1 MENSTPLL
9 PLGMNTFEEFREK
22 KSLYVD
28 KTSYLPALRGY
39 GKVIFLSR
47 PRRFG
52 KSLTV
57 STLDSFYSGEK
68 ELFEGLA
75 AEKFMDSPGFV
86 PRPVIHLDMS
96 APSGADSKAT
106 LESNIA
112 DQLLLQARR
121 HGVALRGANSAS
133 VFLNLMVDIQEAS
146 SQKVVLLI
154 DEYDAPVIKVIQTP
168 GLSEIKDL
176 LKGTRA
182 VMSDFYG
189 KVKAADKY
197 LEFVF
202 ITGVTKF
209 SRMGV
214 FSTLNNLKDIS
225 LLPEFAGIVGFTQE
239 ELENS
244 FRPFVRRMAD
254 ALDLRENVLLDKIR
268 DYYDGFSFDGE
279 TRVYNPFSTMNF
291 FGDMEFNN
299 YWMESGSN
307 TLIREMLSDKGLTV
321 DQFRDYPVDKD
332 FARFPGEIEKTPAH
346 GFLYQA
352 GYLTLRKNT
361 DSSYALDYPNF
372 EVLSSM
378 SRLFIDNLFPSTL
391 DAGQASIRLREH
403 VADGDVAAIVG
414 DFRRLYS
421 RIAYDDHAAA
431 KRLSLFIAISRDQRA
446 ELTRL
451 LESSFESYA
460 IMEKTDQIMEAVSG
474 NDYGRAFSIM
484 DSFFLGGG
492 HGKEIRLK
500 FNESFYRANLH
511 SFLLG
516 AGLKAIPEIHSSQG
530 RGDLVVEHGG
540 KTYVIEMKVVG
551 KASEAE
557 SAAKRGMKQ
566 IIGTG
571 YADSYDDPI
580 LLSLA
585 VAEDTRNVAACVFV
599 KEGRRGRIELGVPSK
614 KQYKEQSDM
623 AGKAKPPAASEGKKK
638 KGGPRS

>member
-1 MENSTPLL
+1 
-9 PLGMNTFEEFREK
+9 MNTFEEFRDK
-22 KSLYVD
+22 RTVYVD
-28 KTSYLPALRGY
+28 KTSYLPTLRKY

-68 ELFEGLA
+68 DLFKGLA
-75 AEKFMDSPGFV
+75 AEQFMDSPDFA

-96 APSGADSKAT
+96 APSGADNQELLTEKIIEELGRNAERHEVPPRGTDASGVFSNLIRDVQKAY
-106 LESNIA
+106 
-112 DQLLLQARR
+112 
-121 HGVALRGANSAS
+121 
-133 VFLNLMVDIQEAS
+133 

-154 DEYDAPVIKVIQTP
+154 DEYDAPVIKVIQDP
-168 GLSEIKDL
+168 RLSGIADL
-176 LKGTRA
+176 LRDTRS

-189 KVKAADKY
+189 KIKSADKY

-214 FSTLNNLKDIS
+214 FSSLNNITDIS
-225 LLPEFAGIVGFTQE
+225 LSPEFAGIVGFTHE
-239 ELENS
+239 ELENN
-244 FRPFVRRMAD
+244 FKPFVRRMAD
-254 ALDLRENVLLDKIR
+254 TLDLRENVLLDQVR

-279 TRVYNPFSTMNF
+279 TRLYNPFSTMNF

-307 TLIREMLSDKGLTV
+307 TLIREMLRDKRLTV
-321 DQFRDYPVDKD
+321 DQFRDFPVDAD
-332 FARFPGEIEKTPAH
+332 FASSPGEIEETPAH

-352 GYLTLRKNT
+352 GYLTLRKKT

-403 VADGDVAAIVG
+403 AASGNVPAMAQ
-414 DFRRLYS
+414 DFKRLYS

-431 KRLSLFIAISRDQRA
+431 KRLSMFIAIAQDPGAEVTRIIGRA
-446 ELTRL
+446 IG
-451 LESSFESYA
+451 SGA
-460 IMEKTDQIMEAVSG
+460 IMDETEKMARAVNE
-474 NDYGRAFSIM
+474 NDHGKALALM
-484 DSFFLGGG
+484 DSLLKRSGQ
-492 HGKEIRLK
+492 GKEIRLK
-500 FNESFYRANLH
+500 LDESFCRSNLH

-516 AGLKAIPEIHSSQG
+516 AGLKATAEIHSSHG
-530 RGDLVVEHGG
+530 RSDLVIEHKGL
-540 KTYVIEMKVVG
+540 TYVIEMKVVE
-551 KASEAE
+551 KAAYAE
-557 SAAKRGMKQ
+557 TASQNALRQ
-566 IIGTG
+566 IVDLG

-580 LLSLA
+580 ILSLA
-585 VAEDTRNVAACVFV
+585 VAEDTRNIAACAFV
-599 KEGRRGRIELGVPSK
+599 KGGRAGKIEFGVPSK
-614 KQYKEQSDM
+614 KLLNGQSQEQI
-623 AGKAKPPAASEGKKK
+623 EGKLDKNKLSDASRLKK
-638 KGGPRS
+638 TKTK